1 MFTGIITDIGHVQTL
16 MRGGKPIEAA
26 SPGQGESDTRIILET
41 SYDPKSIDL
50 GASIAC
56 AGVCLTVVDKGAADK
71 DQAGGWFAVDVSD
84 ETLRCTNLGDWRPG
98 TPVNLERSLRV
109 GDEMGG
115 HIVSGHVDGVGVI
128 LEIIERA
135 GSREFVIGLPDDLA
149 PYVAR
154 KGSLAI
160 NGTSLTVNAVGDLP
174 DATASVNLIPHSL
187 EETTFGKAVQGDR
200 VNLEIDLLARYLARL
215 MEQRA

>member
-1 MFTGIITDIGHVQTL
+1 
-16 MRGGKPIEAA
+16 
-26 SPGQGESDTRIILET
+26 
-41 SYDPKSIDL
+41 
-50 GASIAC
+50 
-56 AGVCLTVVDKGAADK
+56 
-71 DQAGGWFAVDVSD
+71 
-84 ETLRCTNLGDWRPG
+84 
-98 TPVNLERSLRV
+98 
-109 GDEMGG
+109 
-115 HIVSGHVDGVGVI
+115 VDGVGVI